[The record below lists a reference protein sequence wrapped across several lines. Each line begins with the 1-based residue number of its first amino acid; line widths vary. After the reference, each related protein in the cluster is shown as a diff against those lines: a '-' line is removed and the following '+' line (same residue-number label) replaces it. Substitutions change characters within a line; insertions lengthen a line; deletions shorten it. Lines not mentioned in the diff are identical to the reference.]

1 MTGSPKEVSYLI
13 QGPLGAPCEISLT
26 RPASNFDIVQNSF
39 GQSRTISRI
48 FSVARSSHDCQRC
61 IIEDI
66 ADIGLLEEDTNEMR
80 ALGYDCAPQNKRIS
94 FWDAKGALAGYLIA
108 RTDGV
113 KGATGDW
120 YVFESV
126 FRKYNHHH
134 NCVPRPGKYL
144 VKVKDVVHEVKG
156 VMFAQQ
162 NKRNKRC
169 AQVAIRALLS
179 RLPRYEGLSYKRIN
193 ALAREFPGENG
204 EFNPKDGLSAAQ
216 IEGVL
221 KHLGVRFCSINYE
234 KVATTR
240 TNEWKQRTDWT
251 GVSEDKKRERVE
263 RHWDEELLAVH
274 KEFKYGKMLYDG
286 AESGIGALVGF
297 RTFDG
302 KENARH
308 IIPVFGH
315 TFNKDSWVPDSR
327 KFYFGGI
334 DSALSYVQSDNWTSS
349 FIGHDDNLGSDYCI
363 PRAYLQ
369 PSDVMYVVELLAP
382 DVAFSGSQAEVG
394 AYKVLKSLMRQ
405 VDCESPWM
413 IRLATAVAEG
423 NVILRAVSVSP
434 EEYFQH
440 LAEESDWEGRKEDP
454 KTIEGFQ
461 HLDNPKMFWVVEVSL
476 PQLFP
481 ANERKVGEVVID
493 ATDERFANI
502 NEADEKDIAGRLCL
516 AVKWIRMLGNYFIPN
531 LLSQADEESLIQFSS
546 APSKLESHIGVIALL
561 GD

>member
-1 MTGSPKEVSYLI
+1 M
-13 QGPLGAPCEISLT
+13 
-26 RPASNFDIVQNSF
+26 
-39 GQSRTISRI
+39 
-48 FSVARSSHDCQRC
+48 
-61 IIEDI
+61 
-66 ADIGLLEEDTNEMR
+66 
-80 ALGYDCAPQNKRIS
+80 
-94 FWDAKGALAGYLIA
+94 
-108 RTDGV
+108 
-113 KGATGDW
+113 
-120 YVFESV
+120 
-126 FRKYNHHH
+126 
-134 NCVPRPGKYL
+134 
-144 VKVKDVVHEVKG
+144 
-156 VMFAQQ
+156 
-162 NKRNKRC
+162 
-169 AQVAIRALLS
+169 
-179 RLPRYEGLSYKRIN
+179 
-193 ALAREFPGENG
+193 
-204 EFNPKDGLSAAQ
+204 
-216 IEGVL
+216 
-221 KHLGVRFCSINYE
+221 
-234 KVATTR
+234 
-240 TNEWKQRTDWT
+240 
-251 GVSEDKKRERVE
+251 
-263 RHWDEELLAVH
+263 
-274 KEFKYGKMLYDG
+274 
-286 AESGIGALVGF
+286 
-297 RTFDG
+297 
-302 KENARH
+302 
-308 IIPVFGH
+308 
-315 TFNKDSWVPDSR
+315 
-327 KFYFGGI
+327 
-334 DSALSYVQSDNWTSS
+334 QSDNWTSS